1 MIYFSNAQQ
10 VISESIERLKS
21 INQNKMFEH
30 RDMLVDYYQYSNT
43 KKYINE
49 YFSGSMQKEFPLY
62 TTNFTKRLIN
72 RISMVYKNP
81 PIRQIGMEENVEYI
95 TWLKN
100 KDYQL
105 KVMERIHNLL
115 GTMLIHCI
123 WNGEQ
128 ITYRPVLRYEVA
140 LNPDN
145 PLEPEAIIYPRTKT
159 VDSLMQT
166 QEDEFVYWS
175 KDEHF
180 IINAA
185 GKTTPVNDDN
195 INPYGVLPFV
205 TIQPN
210 TIVDEYFNE
219 GEGAD
224 IALANRQIDISAT
237 MLQRHIR
244 AAGGQLYIN
253 GRVDTSKVEL
263 GLNKIIEIEDGT
275 LNSVGNQVDITSII
289 AGIEHQIQH
298 ICSNHHI
305 AFDFG
310 LTSNRSGVSIKLEN
324 MELMEAREDD
334 ADKFRMVERELYQV
348 ERQMIATETGRI
360 LPEEF
365 SVDFEEIEFP
375 DPEREMA
382 QWDWWIKHGI
392 KDKVDYVMEKDP
404 DRYEDREDAIKHL
417 EERQTQRT
425 TKTNIFSL
433 RTNGEADTQ
442 RLPV

>member
-10 VISESIERLKS
+10 VIAESIERLKS

-30 RDMLVDYYQYSNT
+30 RDKLIDYYQYSNT
-43 KKYINE
+43 QKYITN
-49 YFSGSMQKEFPLY
+49 YFTGTLQKEFPLY

-81 PIRQIGMEENVEYI
+81 PVRQVGIDDNADYAVF
-95 TWLKN
+95 LKN
-100 KDYQL
+100 KDYQM
-105 KVMERIHNLL
+105 KVFERIHNLL
-115 GTMLIHCI
+115 GTMLIHTH
-123 WNGEQ
+123 WDGQQ
-128 ITYRPVLRYEVA
+128 IHYRPILRYQVA

-145 PLEPEAIIYPRTKT
+145 PLEVEAIIYPKDKP
-159 VDSLMQT
+159 VDDTRQS
-166 QEDEFVYWS
+166 QEDVFVYWS

-180 IINAA
+180 LINA
-185 GKTTPVNDDN
+185 GGRIISVNEGN
-195 INPYGVLPFV
+195 LNPYMMLPFV

-224 IALANRQIDISAT
+224 IALANQQIDISAT

-244 AAGGQLYIN
+244 AAGGQLYVN
-253 GRVDTSKVEL
+253 GRVDASKIEL
-263 GLNKIIEIEDGT
+263 GLNKILEIEDGT
-275 LNSVGNQVDITSII
+275 LNSVGNQVDVNSII
-289 AGIEHQIQH
+289 AGIEHQIKH

-324 MELMEAREDD
+324 LELMEAREDD
-334 ADKFRMVERELYQV
+334 ADKFRMIERELYQV
-348 ERQMIATETGRI
+348 ERQIIGVMTGRV
-360 LPEEF
+360 LPEDF
-365 SVDFEEIEFP
+365 SVDFAEMEFP
-375 DPEREMA
+375 DPDNEMK
-382 QWDWWIKHGI
+382 QWDWWMKHGI
-392 KDKVDYVMEKDP
+392 KDKVDYIMEKDP
-404 DRYEDREDAIKHL
+404 DRFEDRDDAIKHL

-425 TKTNIFSL
+425 SRTNIFSL

>member
-145 PLEPEAIIYPRTKT
+145 PLEPEAIIYPKTKT
-159 VDSLMQT
+159 VDALMQT

-205 TIQPN
+205 TVQPN
-210 TIVDEYFNE
+210 TIVD
-219 GEGAD
+219 
-224 IALANRQIDISAT
+224 
-237 MLQRHIR
+237 
-244 AAGGQLYIN
+244 
-253 GRVDTSKVEL
+253 
-263 GLNKIIEIEDGT
+263 
-275 LNSVGNQVDITSII
+275 
-289 AGIEHQIQH
+289 
-298 ICSNHHI
+298 
-305 AFDFG
+305 
-310 LTSNRSGVSIKLEN
+310 
-324 MELMEAREDD
+324 
-334 ADKFRMVERELYQV
+334 
-348 ERQMIATETGRI
+348 
-360 LPEEF
+360 
-365 SVDFEEIEFP
+365 
-375 DPEREMA
+375 
-382 QWDWWIKHGI
+382 
-392 KDKVDYVMEKDP
+392 
-404 DRYEDREDAIKHL
+404 
-417 EERQTQRT
+417 
-425 TKTNIFSL
+425 
-433 RTNGEADTQ
+433 
-442 RLPV
+442 